1 MTKSD
6 ILQVLNRYTWP
17 VQATN
22 KQVFIVI
29 DENNFGDVADDI
41 IALENSKQW

>member
-1 MTKSD
+1 MLS
-6 ILQVLNRYTWP
+6 RYTWP

-41 IALENSKQW
+41 IALENSKQ